1 MNQEHGNYTENTSFV
16 DVLKAVKQN
25 IFKTMQTAEL
35 CVVRESN
42 GDGSYKCEFLTNSQI
57 FISAIGFQNA
67 DIQVNDVVL
76 VVFTGTDYR
85 ASLNAYKNGDAN
97 TSTTTL
103 IYHQTQYGVIVGC
116 VYRRNY
122 EEDET

>member
-1 MNQEHGNYTENTSFV
+1 MNQEHGNYVEDTSFV

-35 CVVRESN
+35 CVVREANS
-42 GDGSYKCEFLTNSQI
+42 DGGYKCEFLTNSQI

-67 DIQVNDVVL
+67 DIRVNDVVL

-103 IYHQTQYGVIVGC
+103 IYHQKQYGVIVGR